1 MATAKKKK
9 AVKKA
14 TKKST
19 KKATAKAVRKVRCA
33 AKTATGKQCKNMV
46 APPAKLCVRHKK

>member
-1 MATAKKKK
+1 MATAKKK

-19 KKATAKAVRKVRCA
+19 KKATAKAVKKVRCA